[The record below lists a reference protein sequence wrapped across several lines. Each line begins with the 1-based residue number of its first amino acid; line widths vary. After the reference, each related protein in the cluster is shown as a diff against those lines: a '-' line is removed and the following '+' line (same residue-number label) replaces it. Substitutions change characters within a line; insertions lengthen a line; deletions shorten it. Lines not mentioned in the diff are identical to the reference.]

1 MNKYTQ
7 DIVLGYGKMLFVAA
21 NQIDALNTKIDKI
34 AAKKADIDDKI
45 LAMKDEVVRLYK
57 ELADLKI
64 EKDNIVEDANE
75 LTENIIEKSG
85 MNPEDLL
92 EVVNVEFERKGNKV
106 VKQVVQYKAGLDLN
120 VIAPAEVNLYA
131 NTKEEKEA

>member
-34 AAKKADIDDKI
+34 AAKKADIDGKI